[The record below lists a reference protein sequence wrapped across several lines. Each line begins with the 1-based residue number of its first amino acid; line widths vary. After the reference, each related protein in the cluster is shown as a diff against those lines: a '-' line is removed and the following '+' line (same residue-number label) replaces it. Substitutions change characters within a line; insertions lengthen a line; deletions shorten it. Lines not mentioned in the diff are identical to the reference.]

1 MTKRAQKIM
10 EAFYEPVNRSPHYYD
25 KYSVAAVLREAINQL
40 QDGSGM
46 ISAPDMLKLSEE
58 IEDL

>member
-25 KYSVAAVLREAINQL
+25 KYSVAAVLRETINIL
-40 QDGSGM
+40 QNGSGM
-46 ISAPDMLKLSEE
+46 IAAPDMLKLSEE